1 MLPTRPIS
9 KMGSPSPKSYT
20 KITLKPNAWSDGR
33 ELDLEA
39 LASGDVHRA
48 RAELLQAIHHLG
60 WGETDLKA
68 LSAES
73 QYKAFERALFLPPKL
88 PLEDVV
94 ALLCC
99 CGEYTDPI
107 RALFYEHGKTYGL
120 LQFVLATSSDPALL
134 EQVGQLP
141 KSDQVILARR
151 LGNNKGKDLS
161 AFIEENTYATG
172 MSPSFST

>member
-9 KMGSPSPKSYT
+9 KMRSPSPKSYT
-20 KITLKPNAWSDGR
+20 KITLKPNAWSEGR

-48 RAELLQAIHHLG
+48 RAELLQAIHHIGLS
-60 WGETDLKA
+60 ETDLKA

-73 QYKAFERALFLPPKL
+73 QYKAFERALFLAPKL

-94 ALLCC
+94 SLLCC

-107 RALFYEHGKTYGL
+107 RALFYEQGKTYGL

-151 LGNNKGKDLS
+151 LGNSKGKDLS